1 MCGRYFIDRNI
12 IDKLLEDMYDAR
24 IKPGDIHPGDFG
36 IIASTKGYEVMQW
49 GKPIA
54 QKLVFNARSESV
66 CTKPFFQDD
75 FINRRCIIFAR
86 SFYEWNKEKKQY
98 RFHYPKNG
106 IMLMGGLYDSTG
118 HYVIITKPANASIIA
133 IHDRMPFLL
142 APGVMKDYLFDEE
155 KAKALLIQKQPPLVN
170 EAMDGQLSLFEV

>member
-86 SFYEWNKEKKQY
+86 SFYEWNKEKK
-98 RFHYPKNG
+98 
-106 IMLMGGLYDSTG
+106 
-118 HYVIITKPANASIIA
+118 
-133 IHDRMPFLL
+133 
-142 APGVMKDYLFDEE
+142 
-155 KAKALLIQKQPPLVN
+155 
-170 EAMDGQLSLFEV
+170 